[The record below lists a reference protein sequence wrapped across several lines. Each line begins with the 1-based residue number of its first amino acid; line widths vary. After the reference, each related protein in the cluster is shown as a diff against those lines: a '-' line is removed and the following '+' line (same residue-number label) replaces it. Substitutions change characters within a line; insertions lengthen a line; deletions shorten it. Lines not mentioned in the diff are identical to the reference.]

1 MEKFYQKV
9 VMTLVILSFLAAC
22 KSNKKNNY
30 PTDYVGFERAQQE
43 YTYNKAMQEET
54 LDIKIIAIEKSK
66 EDRIIKLS
74 SSATTTPGGETV
86 FVKLTEEQV
95 IIKAGKKSVTTQ
107 IKLYPKHI
115 IKGTFVHL
123 ISTPQWKDKNAQPS
137 KLSIRLMPK

>member
-22 KSNKKNNY
+22 KSNKKNDY
-30 PTDYVGFERAQQE
+30 PTDYVGFERVHQE
-43 YTYNKAMQEET
+43 YAYNKAMQEET

-74 SSATTTPGGETV
+74 SSATTTPGRESV

-137 KLSIRLMPK
+137 KLSIRLIPK